1 MNFVAELK
9 TSKIDEWASK
19 QSQQRESRSAQTKSS
34 KKSILTILE
43 STSSKKKQRA
53 IVHLI
58 MDSKQVQEQYSD
70 ETNNSALPV
79 ELAQQLVSLV
89 QAAHCLS

>member
-53 IVHLI
+53 IARLI
-58 MDSKQVQEQYSD
+58 MDTRQVQ
-70 ETNNSALPV
+70 
-79 ELAQQLVSLV
+79 
-89 QAAHCLS
+89 